1 VVFFFLFLFC
11 VINLCVSTN
20 TSVVALTHIASF
32 RWRSELQKHS
42 AAEHGLKIL
51 EMKTCSLCHKEIVA
65 RRLNEHVKQAV
76 LGIRDPHVFG
86 PPGSGSGSGSINQRY
101 GSGSFYHQ
109 AIIVR
114 KTLIPAVL

>member
-1 VVFFFLFLFC
+1 L
-11 VINLCVSTN
+11 
-20 TSVVALTHIASF
+20 F

-76 LGIRDPHVFG
+76 LVIQNQIRRIRMFLGLPDPD
-86 PPGSGSGSGSINQRY
+86 PSQRCRSGSGS
-101 GSGSFYHQ
+101 
-109 AIIVR
+109 
-114 KTLIPAVL
+114 

>member
-1 VVFFFLFLFC
+1 M
-11 VINLCVSTN
+11 NLSI
-20 TSVVALTHIASF
+20 VALTRIAPLF

-76 LGIRDPHVFG
+76 LGIRNRIRRISMFLGLLDPNPDPLIRG
-86 PPGSGSGSGSINQRY
+86 MDPDPSIIMQ
-101 GSGSFYHQ
+101 
-109 AIIVR
+109 
-114 KTLIPAVL
+114 K

>member
-1 VVFFFLFLFC
+1 L
-11 VINLCVSTN
+11 
-20 TSVVALTHIASF
+20 F

-76 LGIRDPHVFG
+76 LGIRNRNRIRRILMFFGLPDPDLDPSLSHKCVERTE
-86 PPGSGSGSGSINQRY
+86 IM
-101 GSGSFYHQ
+101 
-109 AIIVR
+109 
-114 KTLIPAVL
+114 PAK

>member
-1 VVFFFLFLFC
+1 MNPSL
-11 VINLCVSTN
+11 
-20 TSVVALTHIASF
+20 VAFDPHRALLF

-76 LGIRDPHVFG
+76 LRIRDPYVFG
-86 PPGSGSGSGSINQRY
+86 PPGSGSGSSIQRY
-101 GSGSFYHQ
+101 GSGYHQ
-109 AIIVR
+109 AKTVR
-114 KTLIPAVL
+114 KTLIPTVL